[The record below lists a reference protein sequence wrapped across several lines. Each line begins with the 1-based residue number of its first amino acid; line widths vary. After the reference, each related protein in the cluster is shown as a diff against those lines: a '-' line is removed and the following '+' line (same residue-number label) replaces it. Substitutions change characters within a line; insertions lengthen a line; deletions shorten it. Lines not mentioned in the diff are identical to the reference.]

1 MYFLLQP
8 SVMLPIWTSEFLQ
21 AVSRMDPK
29 FIALHLQ
36 EVGGKAYEKSMQY
49 VQDFVQRLCDCPELR
64 LFDKIRIF
72 LDEDF
77 SSPEKFTALGNMYFA
92 HSSLTDL
99 KIWDFE
105 LKAYVDAT
113 GKEVHAGNIEKVT
126 TKEKAK
132 FPQHFFPECKWS
144 RKGFLRTRWWVRGTA
159 IEFVNIHLFHDAS
172 NLLAIEPFPSLQRF
186 DRELEALRPHLY
198 EFPVKFPP
206 SYPFEEDVHLPTH
219 YMKTRCPAWCDRVLL
234 SQSARLLVQ
243 HDTARPADNRHMHA
257 SRKSVTDSTDSSG
270 RVSSSDSS
278 PARSASPAHTQG
290 SPGKTLE
297 KKSSLAELDG
307 LAVPAPSLSRKSI
320 ADPTSVQQ
328 AISARMSEEGCGRR
342 RLVRNQSEGE
352 PAPRERRDPAPRRRP
367 AYGVIGDSACM
378 GDHKSD
384 RGRLQCCAPPR
395 ACSLCTSAALLP
407 SSLSLLCPLPTLA
420 PLPRLPTD
428 PDLYANKKLKIPT
441 ISSSH
446 PASLTDEKL
455 KRTRTGSLN
464 ETMLRIPQ
472 VEITSA
478 DSSLDGVYVNDV
490 DNTLLSVRRCIDPYT
505 PESIDS
511 HSPNVEASSGSDE
524 VSIEVT
530 EKSTN
535 NNNNKSTKLS
545 RDRSVSPTQLKNRLD
560 KLLSDKEEVKSI
572 PELQRL
578 HSRESCNF
586 RQEFHSE
593 SSPKHIKPED
603 PENMT
608 DPVADS
614 PNSRYIHFNVD
625 SPSNI
630 FKETDI

>member
-1 MYFLLQP
+1 
-8 SVMLPIWTSEFLQ
+8 
-21 AVSRMDPK
+21 
-29 FIALHLQ
+29 
-36 EVGGKAYEKSMQY
+36 
-49 VQDFVQRLCDCPELR
+49 
-64 LFDKIRIF
+64 
-72 LDEDF
+72 
-77 SSPEKFTALGNMYFA
+77 
-92 HSSLTDL
+92 
-99 KIWDFE
+99 
-105 LKAYVDAT
+105 
-113 GKEVHAGNIEKVT
+113 
-126 TKEKAK
+126 
-132 FPQHFFPECKWS
+132 
-144 RKGFLRTRWWVRGTA
+144 
-159 IEFVNIHLFHDAS
+159 
-172 NLLAIEPFPSLQRF
+172 
-186 DRELEALRPHLY
+186 
-198 EFPVKFPP
+198 
-206 SYPFEEDVHLPTH
+206 
-219 YMKTRCPAWCDRVLL
+219 
-234 SQSARLLVQ
+234 
-243 HDTARPADNRHMHA
+243 MHA

-278 PARSASPAHTQG
+278 PARSASPAHAQG

-378 GDHKSD
+378 GDHKPIYLRVMLQSD

-578 HSRESCNF
+578 HSRESCK
-586 RQEFHSE
+586 SE
-593 SSPKHIKPED
+593 ASKKGGLCCLALKCYGFCRRRARRVKCDCSLAKCC
-603 PENMT
+603 
-608 DPVADS
+608 S
-614 PNSRYIHFNVD
+614 
-625 SPSNI
+625 
-630 FKETDI
+630 